1 MASAMPEKEEAAKTS
16 LEVKEEEQQ
25 AAVSQ
30 VANLTLVSSACDMVS
45 TAYASTKESHPC
57 IRSVCDAAE
66 KGVKSV
72 TEATAS
78 CVQPVLTT
86 LEPHVAA
93 ASEYASKGLD
103 KLGEKIPLLQKPV
116 EQVISDTKELVSS
129 RVADAKDAVSSKV
142 MEVVDV
148 TKETLQS
155 GMEAARSAMTSSVG
169 LVMDSGVDQ
178 TAVSGAETVLGETED
193 DSLPIGNEELAKLAA
208 SEEGADMMPVEQQQE
223 KRRYFVRLGSL
234 PDELRVFAYLHSTDK
249 MKRVWQGMQEALA
262 QLRSIID
269 LIEVLKQGFN
279 QKLQEAQEK
288 LHQMWLDWSR
298 KSCKESG
305 DNSSADPEEME
316 SLALL
321 LACSITQQLQITC
334 CKIVSAIQGLP
345 SSLQDKVKQS
355 LGTIEKLHAYFS
367 AAKSFQDLSSSVLTQ
382 SQGKLALI
390 HEYMEELL
398 DYLKN
403 NTPLSWLVGPF
414 APREERETS
423 PLQEEGAETAG
434 AGHHE
439 ASATHII
446 TAENKTTAGKNSSCL
461 QFLLVKLSKSE
472 YGSTKVNCTCPS
484 WQCSQEYN
492 NCCELKVTLNVIF
505 IEQP

>member
-1 MASAMPEKEEAAKTS
+1 MASAMPDKEEAAKNS

-25 AAVSQ
+25 DAVNQ

-45 TAYASTKESHPC
+45 TAYASTKESHPY

-93 ASEYASKGLD
+93 ASEYASKGFD
-103 KLGEKIPLLQKPV
+103 KLGEKLPLLQKPV
-116 EQVISDTKELVSS
+116 DQIISDTKELVSS

-142 MEVVDV
+142 MEVMDV

-155 GMEAARSAMTSSVG
+155 SVEAARSAVTSSVG
-169 LVMDSGVDQ
+169 VVMDSRVGQ
-178 TAVSGAETVLGETED
+178 TAVSRAEAVLGRTED
-193 DSLPIGNEELAKLAA
+193 NSLPIGNEELAKLAA
-208 SEEGADMMPVEQQQE
+208 SEEGAGIMSVEQQRE

-234 PDELRVFAYLHSTDK
+234 SDELRLFAYLHSTDK
-249 MKRVWQGMQEALA
+249 MKQVWQAMQEGLA
-262 QLRSIID
+262 QLHCIIE
-269 LIEVLKQGFN
+269 LIEVFKQGFN
-279 QKLQEAQEK
+279 QKLQEGQEK

-298 KSCKESG
+298 KSSKESG
-305 DNSSADPEEME
+305 DESSAGPEEME

-321 LACSITQQLQITC
+321 MACSITQQLQISC

-355 LGTIEKLHAYFS
+355 LSTIEELHASFS
-367 AAKSFQDLSSSVLTQ
+367 VANSFQDLPSSVL
-382 SQGKLALI
+382 SQRKLAVI
-390 HEYMEELL
+390 KEYMEELL

-414 APREERETS
+414 SPREEEEMKTS
-423 PLQEEGAETAG
+423 QEEEPLQEKEAETAG
-434 AGHHE
+434 DHE
-439 ASATHII
+439 VS
-446 TAENKTTAGKNSSCL
+446 TTL
-461 QFLLVKLSKSE
+461 M
-472 YGSTKVNCTCPS
+472 
-484 WQCSQEYN
+484 
-492 NCCELKVTLNVIF
+492 
-505 IEQP
+505 